1 MATIA
6 LACDHA
12 GIELK
17 AQLAAA
23 LAEAGETVL
32 DLGTNGPESVD
43 YPDYAA
49 KLARTLQKG
58 QASWGVLICG
68 TGVGISIAANKLKG
82 IRAALCHDTF
92 TASQA
97 RAHND
102 ANVLCLG
109 ARCLSP
115 AVARDVL
122 AAFRLTSFEGGRHAR
137 RIAKIHALEEEE
149 SHA

>member
-1 MATIA
+1 MSTVA
-6 LACDHA
+6 LASDHA
-12 GIELK
+12 GTELK
-17 AQLAAA
+17 ARLAAA
-23 LAEAGETVL
+23 LAESGETTL
-32 DLGTNGPESVD
+32 DLGTNGAESVD

-49 KLARTLQKG
+49 KLARALQKG

-68 TGVGISIAANKLKG
+68 TGIGISIAANKLKG
-82 IRAALCHDTF
+82 IRAALCHDSF

-115 AVARDVL
+115 EVALEALD
-122 AAFRLTSFEGGRHAR
+122 AFRLTSFEGGRHAR

-149 SHA
+149 THA